1 MAIANKDEIKI
12 YFELNNDK
20 PKVVAER
27 FKIKY
32 RTLMYWI
39 KSEGWEQG
47 KHAKSITPE
56 LVSSELLQKEHF
68 SIQNAAANKIKR
80 QMIEGIG
87 IGTSKISEA
96 CLNAMLDEASDKLL
110 LEAMSVNFI
119 QKNIAQ
125 ACLLAKNEL
134 LQLIEQ
140 KKEGKADALIIA
152 AAEKVQNMFNT
163 LQITIYGKEPPKQI
177 LSVDENT
184 DYSKLSTAELKE
196 ILRQSKIDENAK

>member
-1 MAIANKDEIKI
+1 MISNKDEIKI
-12 YFELNNDK
+12 YYELNNDK

-32 RTLMYWI
+32 RTLMHWI
-39 KSEGWEQG
+39 KSERWEQG

-56 LVSSELLQKEHF
+56 LISNELLQKEHF
-68 SIQNAAANKIKR
+68 SIQNATASKIKR
-80 QMIEGIG
+80 QMLDGLSEH
-87 IGTSKISEA
+87 SKVSEA

-125 ACLLAKNEL
+125 TALIAKNEL
-134 LQLIEQ
+134 LQLLEQ
-140 KKEGKADALIIA
+140 KKEGKADPLIIG
-152 AAEKVQNMFNT
+152 AAEKVQAMLIS
-163 LQITIYGKEPPKQI
+163 LQTTIYGKEPPKMP
-177 LSVDENT
+177 LNVDENT

-196 ILRQSKIDENAK
+196 ILRQSKKDE

>member
-1 MAIANKDEIKI
+1 MAISNKDEIKI
-12 YFELNNDK
+12 YFELNNEK

-39 KSEGWEQG
+39 KSEGWEIG

-56 LVSSELLQKEHF
+56 LVSNELLQKEHF
-68 SIQNAAANKIKR
+68 SIQNATASKIKR
-80 QMIEGIG
+80 QMLDEIG
-87 IGTSKISEA
+87 AGASKVSEA

-125 ACLLAKNEL
+125 TALIAKNEL

-140 KKEGKADALIIA
+140 KKEGKADPLIIG
-152 AAEKVQNMFNT
+152 AAEKVQTMFAS
-163 LQITIYGKEPPKQI
+163 LQTIIYGKEPPKMP
-177 LSVDENT
+177 LNVDENT

-196 ILRQSKIDENAK
+196 ILRQSKKDE

>member
-1 MAIANKDEIKI
+1 MISNKDEIKI
-12 YFELNNDK
+12 YYELNNDK

-39 KSEGWEQG
+39 KSEGWECG

-56 LVSSELLQKEHF
+56 LISNELLQKEHF
-68 SIQNAAANKIKR
+68 SIQNATASKIKR
-80 QMIEGIG
+80 QMLDGLGEH
-87 IGTSKISEA
+87 SKVSEA

-125 ACLLAKNEL
+125 TALIAKNEL
-134 LQLIEQ
+134 LQLLEQ
-140 KKEGKADALIIA
+140 KKEGKADPLIIG
-152 AAEKVQNMFNT
+152 AAEKVQAMLIS
-163 LQITIYGKEPPKQI
+163 LQTTIYGKEPPKMP

-196 ILRQSKIDENAK
+196 ILRQSKKDDNAK